1 MSDSLRWNSVNHTIL
16 VVENLEETRRLLSS
30 WLAGQGFRVVEA
42 ESGAEAVEVACRE
55 QPSLVFMDIKMPGG
69 DGINAAR
76 SIRES
81 AQLHDVPIVAV
92 SADNT
97 EYYQSAARAVGF
109 NAYLVK
115 PVSTVELKTVLDQ
128 FLL

>member
-1 MSDSLRWNSVNHTIL
+1 MSDSKRWNSDAHTIL
-16 VVENLEETRRLLSS
+16 VVENLEETRRLLSA

-42 ESGAEAVEVACRE
+42 VNGAEAVEVACRE

-76 SIRES
+76 SMRET
-81 AQLHDVPIVAV
+81 AELRDVPIVAV

-97 EYYQSAARAVGF
+97 EFYQSTARAVGF

-115 PVSTVELKTVLDQ
+115 PVSTGELKTVLDQ
-128 FLL
+128 FLP